1 MEKPVEGKIKLKANI
16 GKSTVV
22 KTQIK
27 KITRV
32 AIANRGEVAVRI
44 IRACQEMGLE
54 TVLLHSEADVRT
66 RAYRMADL
74 KVKIG
79 PAPTAES
86 YLSIENTVEGALSA
100 KADAIHPGFG
110 FLSENADFAEACE
123 KKGLIFIG
131 PSPQSIRTL
140 GDKVLS
146 KDIAKK
152 LKIPLVPCYEGE
164 TQDVKLLIKE
174 VERIGLPVI
183 VKAAAGG
190 GGRGMKVI
198 HNLTEAAS
206 LIESA
211 QREAMAAF
219 GSSKV
224 FLEKYLNNAKH
235 IEFQIFADAA
245 GKVQHLFERECSVQR
260 RHQKIIE
267 EAPSP
272 SLSLELRKA
281 MGEASVALVA
291 HVGYRGAGTVE
302 FLLQD
307 GKFYFMEMNTRLQVE
322 HPVTEM
328 VMGVDLV
335 KAQLL
340 TAQGLPAL
348 TNITQLTPRGHS
360 IECRLYAENPYQGGV
375 PSTGLLGMIQWP
387 ESFGRRFEY
396 GFEEGDEITSYYDPM
411 IAKLIVWDE
420 TRDLAI
426 QKMFKVLD
434 DSIVFGVHTN
444 IPLLR
449 QIISHQEFK
458 DGSMT
463 TQFFEKHFS
472 QSLETPIRSAEAQ
485 AFIEQSA
492 RMLRSSESMDK
503 GEKTFGSGNSSDRTS
518 GFNTINP
525 WIGHWRML

>member
-1 MEKPVEGKIKLKANI
+1 MKSHAKSSQRNNLIKRL
-16 GKSTVV
+16 
-22 KTQIK
+22 
-27 KITRV
+27 

-44 IRACQEMGLE
+44 IRACQEMGIQ
-54 TVLLHSEADVRT
+54 TVLLHSEPDSRT
-66 RAYRMADL
+66 RAFRMADHH
-74 KVKIG
+74 VQIG

-86 YLSIENTVEGALSA
+86 YLSIEKNIQGALAA

-123 KKGLIFIG
+123 KAGLIFVG
-131 PSPQSIRTL
+131 PTAQSIRTL

-152 LKIPLVPCYEGE
+152 LKIPLVPCYEGD
-164 TQDVKLLIKE
+164 TQDVKVLVGE
-174 VERIGLPVI
+174 AERIGFPVI

-198 HNLTEAAS
+198 LKKEEAAG

-211 QREAMAAF
+211 QREAMSAF

-235 IEFQIFADAA
+235 IEFQIFADAT
-245 GKVQHLFERECSVQR
+245 GKVQHLNERECSVQR

-272 SLSLELRKA
+272 SLNPALRKV

-307 GKFYFMEMNTRLQVE
+307 GNFYFMEMNTRLQVE

-328 VMGVDLV
+328 VMSVDLV
-335 KAQLL
+335 KAQIL

-348 TNITQLTPRGHS
+348 SHLSDRAPRGHS

-375 PSTGLLGMIQWP
+375 PSTGLLGMMQWP
-387 ESFGRRFEY
+387 EAFGRRFEY
-396 GFEEGDEITSYYDPM
+396 GFEEGDEVTPYYDSM

-420 TRDLAI
+420 TRELAMA
-426 QKMFKVLD
+426 KMLKVLEET
-434 DSIVFGVHTN
+434 IVFGMHTN
-444 IPLLR
+444 IPLLS
-449 QIISHQEFK
+449 QIISHEEFR

-463 TQFFEKHFS
+463 TRFFETHFS
-472 QSLETPIRSAEAQ
+472 QSLEAPKLSAEAQ
-485 AFIEQSA
+485 QFVEQS
-492 RMLRSSESMDK
+492 LRRLRFEE
-503 GEKTFGSGNSSDRTS
+503 GRNQNANGLASDLMAS
-518 GFNTINP
+518 P
-525 WIGHWRML
+525 WLGHWRGI